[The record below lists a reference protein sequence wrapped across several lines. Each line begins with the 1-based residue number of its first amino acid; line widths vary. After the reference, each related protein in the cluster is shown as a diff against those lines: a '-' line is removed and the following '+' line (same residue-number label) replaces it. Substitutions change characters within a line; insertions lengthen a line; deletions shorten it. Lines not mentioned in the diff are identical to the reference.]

1 MKPDHPEEFVSAAE
15 QNKMMFVALYLP
27 IARMVHS
34 GEIDPETVSHE
45 ELSAKLKALGNTFE
59 DAFEIHITHLEEEMQ
74 LVAHCIEQ
82 GQAKSGIVLLFT
94 LIEAEVNALIRILMR
109 IRGFPPSAVTDA
121 LKGTSFE
128 TKLDVLLP
136 LLEVEI
142 SARFR
147 NTALQCK
154 SIRNVVVHDKAAP
167 ALMSDEGNKD
177 SDSKLA
183 NARSFNFFSQNP
195 LSRIEADLKDFS
207 EGSLHKDPAMQWS
220 SQLFAKYFEVE
231 ENADEA

>member
-1 MKPDHPEEFVSAAE
+1 MKADPLEESVSAAMH
-15 QNKMMFVALYLP
+15 NKMMFVTICLP

-34 GEIDPETVSHE
+34 GEIDPETVSYA
-45 ELSAKLKALGNTFE
+45 ELSAKLEALGNTFE

-82 GQAKSGIVLLFT
+82 GQAKSGVVLLFT

-121 LKGTSFE
+121 LKGTSFD

-136 LLEVEI
+136 LLEVEV

-167 ALMSDEGNKD
+167 ALMSDKGNKD
-177 SDSKLA
+177 SDSQLA
-183 NARSFNFFSQNP
+183 NARSFDFFSQNP
-195 LSRIEADLKDFS
+195 VSRIEADLKDFF
-207 EGSLHKDPAMQWS
+207 EGSLQKEPPIQWS
-220 SQLFAKYFEVE
+220 FQLFEKYFEVE